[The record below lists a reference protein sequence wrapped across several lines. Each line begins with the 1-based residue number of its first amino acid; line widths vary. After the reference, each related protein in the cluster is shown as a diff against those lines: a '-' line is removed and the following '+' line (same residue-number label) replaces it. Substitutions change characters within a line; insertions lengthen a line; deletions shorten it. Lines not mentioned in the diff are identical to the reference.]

1 MDMVWMFSGIVF
13 IAQIITCM
21 IFRDKLK
28 RYLPTIIALF
38 FISTTVLRANMGD
51 LDPQRIVNQML
62 VCVAGIAAAVL
73 YHGVMAVW
81 GILMRRRD
89 PAQKLRK

>member
-1 MDMVWMFSGIVF
+1 MVWMYAGIVF
-13 IAQIITCM
+13 FAQLVCCIC
-21 IFRDKLK
+21 FKDKLK
-28 RYLPTIIALF
+28 RYLPTLIALF

-51 LDPQRIVNQML
+51 MDPQRMVNQML

>member
-1 MDMVWMFSGIVF
+1 MVEMFSVIVM
-13 IAQIITCM
+13 IAQLICCIC
-21 IFRDKLK
+21 FKDKLK
-28 RYLPTIIALF
+28 RYLPTIIALA

-51 LDPQRIVNQML
+51 LEPERMARQTIVCL
-62 VCVAGIAAAVL
+62 AGLAVIVL
-73 YHGVMAVW
+73 YHGIMAVW